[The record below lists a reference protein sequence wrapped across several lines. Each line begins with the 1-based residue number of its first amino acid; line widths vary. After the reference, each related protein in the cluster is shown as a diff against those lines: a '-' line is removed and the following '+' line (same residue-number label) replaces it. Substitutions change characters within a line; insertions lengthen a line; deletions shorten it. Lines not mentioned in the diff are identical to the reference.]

1 MKNAIVG
8 LMAKALFLCALT
20 NPRHKSGVSQKTQ
33 KKGF

>member
-20 NPRHKSGVSQKTQ
+20 NPRLKSGVRLKNR
-33 KKGF
+33 KNGF